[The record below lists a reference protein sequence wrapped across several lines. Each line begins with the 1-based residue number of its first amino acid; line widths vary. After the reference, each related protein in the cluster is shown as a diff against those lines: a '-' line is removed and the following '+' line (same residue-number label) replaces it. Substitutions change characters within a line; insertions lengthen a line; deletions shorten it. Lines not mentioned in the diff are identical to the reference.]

1 MLGNL
6 NRNIDEY
13 NFSMSFS
20 HHLFF
25 CLNQRS
31 NGEDCCD
38 QHNAFTLFDYAK
50 KRVKELGLA
59 GPGKIRVNK
68 AGCLDR
74 CADGPVMVVY
84 PQGVWYTMVDVD
96 DVEEIIQSHL
106 IAGRTV
112 ERLQLA

>member
-1 MLGNL
+1 MLANL
-6 NRNIDEY
+6 NQNIDEY

-25 CLNQRS
+25 CLNERS
-31 NGEDCCD
+31 NGEACCE
-38 QHNAFTLFDYAK
+38 QHNAFALFDYAK

-74 CADGPVMVVY
+74 CADGPVMVIY
-84 PQGVWYTMVDVD
+84 PQGIWYTFIDKD
-96 DVEEIIQSHL
+96 DIEEIIQSHL
-106 IAGRTV
+106 ISGRPV
-112 ERLQLA
+112 ERLQLT

>member
-1 MLGNL
+1 MLLNL
-6 NRNIDEY
+6 KQSIDEY

-38 QHNAFTLFDYAK
+38 RHNAFALFEYAK
-50 KRVKELGLA
+50 NRVKELGLA
-59 GPGKIRVNK
+59 GQGKIRVNK

-74 CADGPVMVVY
+74 CENGPVMVVY
-84 PQGVWYTMVDVD
+84 PDGIWYTLVDNE

-106 IAGRTV
+106 IQGRPV
-112 ERLQLA
+112 RRLQLV

>member
-1 MLGNL
+1 
-6 NRNIDEY
+6 
-13 NFSMSFS
+13 MSFS

-25 CLNQRS
+25 CLNKRS

-38 QHNAFTLFDYAK
+38 RHNAFALFQYAK
-50 KRVKELGLA
+50 NRVKELELA

-84 PQGVWYTMVDVD
+84 PEGIWYTLVDQD

-106 IAGRTV
+106 INGRPV
-112 ERLQLA
+112 ERLQLP